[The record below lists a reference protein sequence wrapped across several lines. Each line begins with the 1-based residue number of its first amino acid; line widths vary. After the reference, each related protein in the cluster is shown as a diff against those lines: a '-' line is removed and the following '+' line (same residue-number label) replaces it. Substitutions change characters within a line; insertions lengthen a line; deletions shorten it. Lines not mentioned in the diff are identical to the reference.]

1 MARLKGEG
9 GHCGG
14 TLVSR
19 NIVVTAAH
27 CVCLMGCRDCHTKCV
42 TSKVEGNITIEK
54 VDGVVVGDHNRLEI
68 DKGEKFI
75 KKSQIIAHEKFTTGK
90 TIQM

>member
-1 MARLKGEG
+1 M
-9 GHCGG
+9 
-14 TLVSR
+14 SR

-27 CVCLMGCRDCHTKCV
+27 CVCFMTCRDCHTKCM

-68 DKGEKFI
+68 DEGEKFI
-75 KKSQIIAHEKFTTGK
+75 KKSQIIAHEKFTPGK
-90 TIQM
+90 RIQI